1 MNKYNQ
7 FVNTLALVGAFLL
20 LAPFGYGG
28 VPLNNLEG
36 VGGVAFNPLAYPAG
50 QNKDSVAESNSW
62 QDVFSKPQFGAWY
75 TYLGDVNVDWT
86 AIGVAETLFNRLEVS
101 YGYELIAP
109 NGKNIRKSNVGAKLL
124 LIPEN
129 IGGQNYI
136 PAVSVG
142 SIWKYT
148 TPVVTDIAGNAF
160 DFYAVATKL
169 ITQLPLPVLLS
180 AGVLLTKGRTTGVFG
195 YDDER
200 ATTFFGNID
209 VIPLSSVAVGLEY
222 KQGARFSD
230 FNNADYRDAHL
241 AWFASKNLTLVGA
254 YVNAGS
260 EDSTASVGLGNGL
273 VLSAQYAF

>member
-1 MNKYNQ
+1 MSKYSS
-7 FVNTLALVGAFLL
+7 FVKSLALVGAVLWL
-20 LAPFGYGG
+20 VPFGYGG

-36 VGGVAFNPLAYPAG
+36 AGGVAFNPLAYPAG
-50 QNKDSVAESNSW
+50 QNKDSSATNSPW
-62 QDVFSKPQFGAWY
+62 ADILSKPQFGVWY

-86 AIGVAETLFNRLEVS
+86 AIGVAETLFNRLELS

-109 NGKNIRKSNVGAKLL
+109 DGKNIRKSNIGAKLL

-129 IGGQNYI
+129 IGGQNYV

-142 SIWKYT
+142 SIWKDT
-148 TPVVTDIAGNAF
+148 TPVAAGIDGNAF

-180 AGVLLTKGRTTGVFG
+180 AGVLSTKGLVTGVFG
-195 YDDER
+195 YDDQR
-200 ATTFFGNID
+200 DTTFFGNVD

-222 KQGARFSD
+222 KQGARFDD
-230 FNNADYRDAHL
+230 FKNADYWDAHL
-241 AWFASKNLTLVGA
+241 AWFASQNLTLVGA

-260 EDSTASVGLGNGL
+260 EDSQSSVGLGNGL

>member
-1 MNKYNQ
+1 MKKYKQ
-7 FVNTLALVGAFLL
+7 LVNSLVLVGAVLL
-20 LAPFGYGG
+20 LVPFGYAG

-36 VGGVAFNPLAYPAG
+36 AGGVAFNPLAYPAG
-50 QNKDSVAESNSW
+50 QNKDSSAESNAW

-109 NGKNIRKSNVGAKLL
+109 NGKNIRKSDVGAKLL

-129 IGGQNYI
+129 IGDQNYI

-142 SIWKYT
+142 SIWKDT
-148 TPVVTDIAGNAF
+148 TPVATGIDGNAF

-180 AGVLLTKGRTTGVFG
+180 AGALSTKGRATGVFG
-195 YDDER
+195 YDDDR
-200 ATTFFGNID
+200 DITFFGNVDI
-209 VIPLSSVAVGLEY
+209 IPLSSVAVGLEY
-222 KQGARFSD
+222 KQGARFDD
-230 FNNADYRDAHL
+230 FKNADYWDAHL

-260 EDSTASVGLGNGL
+260 EDSKSSVGLGNGL
-273 VLSAQYAF
+273 ALSAQYAF

>member
-1 MNKYNQ
+1 VKKYKS
-7 FVNTLALVGAFLL
+7 FVNSLVLVGAALL
-20 LAPFGYGG
+20 LVPFGYAG

-36 VGGVAFNPLAYPAG
+36 AGGVAFNPLAYPAG
-50 QNKDSVAESNSW
+50 QNKDSAATNDPLV
-62 QDVFSKPQFGAWY
+62 DILSKPQFGVWY
-75 TYLGDVNVDWT
+75 TYLPDVNVDWT

-109 NGKNIRKSNVGAKLL
+109 DGKNIRKSNIGAKLL

-129 IGGQNYI
+129 IGGQNYV
-136 PAVSVG
+136 PAVSLG

-148 TPVVTDIAGNAF
+148 TPVATDIDGSAF

-180 AGVLLTKGRTTGVFG
+180 AGVLSTKERVTGVFG
-195 YDDER
+195 YDDDR
-200 ATTFFGNID
+200 DTTFFGNVDI
-209 VIPLSSVAVGLEY
+209 IPLSSVAVGLEY
-222 KQGARFSD
+222 KQGARFTD
-230 FNNADYRDAHL
+230 FKNADYWDAHL

-260 EDSTASVGLGNGL
+260 EDSTSSVGLGNGL

>member
-1 MNKYNQ
+1 MKTFRS
-7 FVNTLALVGAFLL
+7 FVKSLALIGIATLL
-20 LAPFGYGG
+20 VPFGYGG

-50 QNKDSVAESNSW
+50 QNKDSSATNNSLAEIL
-62 QDVFSKPQFGAWY
+62 SKPQFGVWY
-75 TYLGDVNVDWT
+75 TYLPDVNVDWT
-86 AIGVAETLFNRLEVS
+86 AIGAAETLFNRLELS

-109 NGKNIRKSNVGAKLL
+109 NGKNIRKSNIGAKLL

-129 IGGQNYI
+129 IGGRNYI

-148 TPVVTDIAGNAF
+148 TPVATDIDKNAF

-180 AGVLLTKGRTTGVFG
+180 AGVLSTKERVTGVFG
-195 YDDER
+195 YDDDR
-200 ATTFFGNID
+200 DTTFFGNVD
-209 VIPLSSVAVGLEY
+209 VIPLSNVAVGLEY
-222 KQGARFSD
+222 KQGARFDD
-230 FNNADYRDAHL
+230 FKNADYWDAHL
-241 AWFASKNLTLVGA
+241 AWFANKNLTLVGA

-260 EDSTASVGLGNGL
+260 ENSTSSVGLGNGL

>member
-1 MNKYNQ
+1 MRKYKLL
-7 FVNTLALVGAFLL
+7 VNALVSVGAFLL
-20 LAPFGYGG
+20 LVPFGYAG

-36 VGGVAFNPLAYPAG
+36 AGGVAFNPLAYPAG
-50 QNKDSVAESNSW
+50 QNKDSAASNAW
-62 QDVFSKPQFGAWY
+62 QDVFSKPQFGVWY
-75 TYLGDVNVDWT
+75 TYLPDVKVDWT
-86 AIGVAETLFNRLEVS
+86 AIGAAETLFNRLEVS

-109 NGKNIRKSNVGAKLL
+109 DGKNIRKSNIGAKLL

-129 IGGQNYI
+129 IAGQNYI

-148 TPVVTDIAGNAF
+148 TPVATGIDGNAF

-180 AGVLLTKGRTTGVFG
+180 AGVLSTKGRTTGVFG
-195 YDDER
+195 YDDDR
-200 ATTFFGNID
+200 DTTFFGNVDI
-209 VIPLSSVAVGLEY
+209 IPLSSVAVGLEY
-222 KQGARFSD
+222 KQGASFDD
-230 FNNADYRDAHL
+230 FKNADYWDAHL
-241 AWFASKNLTLVGA
+241 AWFANKNLTLVGA

-260 EDSTASVGLGNGL
+260 EDSSSSVGLGNGL

>member
-1 MNKYNQ
+1 MKKYKSL
-7 FVNTLALVGAFLL
+7 VNTLVLVGAFLL
-20 LAPFGYGG
+20 LVPFGYAG

-36 VGGVAFNPLAYPAG
+36 AGGVAFNPLAYPAG
-50 QNKDSVAESNSW
+50 QNKDLAASNAW
-62 QDVFSKPQFGAWY
+62 QDVISKPQFGVWY
-75 TYLGDVNVDWT
+75 TYLPDVNVDWT

-109 NGKNIRKSNVGAKLL
+109 EDKNIRKSNIGAKLL

-129 IGGQNYI
+129 LGGQNYI
-136 PAVSVG
+136 PAISVG

-148 TPVVTDIAGNAF
+148 TPVAIDIDGNAF

-180 AGVLLTKGRTTGVFG
+180 AGALSTKGRVTGVFG
-195 YDDER
+195 YDDDR
-200 ATTFFGNID
+200 DITFFGNVD

-222 KQGARFSD
+222 KQGASFDD
-230 FNNADYRDAHL
+230 FKNADYWDAHL

-260 EDSTASVGLGNGL
+260 EDSKSSVGLGNGL

>member
-1 MNKYNQ
+1 MKKYKQ
-7 FVNTLALVGAFLL
+7 LVNSLVLVGAALSL
-20 LAPFGYGG
+20 IPFGYAG
-28 VPLNNLEG
+28 VPLNNLQG
-36 VGGVAFNPLAYPAG
+36 VGGIAFNPLAYPAE
-50 QNKDSVAESNSW
+50 QNKDPAAESNAW

-75 TYLGDVNVDWT
+75 TYLPDVNVDWT

-109 NGKNIRKSNVGAKLL
+109 NGKNIRKSNIGAKLL

-129 IGGQNYI
+129 FNGRNYV
-136 PAVSVG
+136 PAVSIG

-148 TPVVTDIAGNAF
+148 TPVAADIDKQAF
-160 DFYAVATKL
+160 DFYAVASKL
-169 ITQLPLPVLLS
+169 ITQLPLPLLLS
-180 AGVLLTKGRTTGVFG
+180 AGVLSTKERVTGVFG
-195 YDDER
+195 YDDDR
-200 ATTFFGNID
+200 DTTFFGNVN

-222 KQGARFSD
+222 KQGASFDD
-230 FNNADYRDAHL
+230 FKNADYWDAHL

-260 EDSTASVGLGNGL
+260 ENSASSVGLGNGL